1 MEHYRYHASHGK
13 VYVQKKD
20 TKTFRY
26 VCNMMLFIGSSND
39 PKNTVAYIQLFYT
52 YIVRVVLSSDGL
64 HIMYT
69 CECSKSAEYNNELLR
84 LRNIKFFSYPF
95 VFIDNERNVSELF
108 FTMLL
113 RGLSAAAAAAAMVKS
128 SNDQ

>member
-52 YIVRVVLSSDGL
+52 CCTLVRWSTY
-64 HIMYT
+64 IMYT